1 MKLEINKLKGIHPGI
16 LVGHL
21 LKKNSI
27 KKKDFS
33 LLVNEHPQT
42 LSAIILGRRAMNTTL
57 SMKIEKEFGLSEG
70 LLMCMQVYYDINL
83 LKKNSFKKPNLEIF
97 SKVLFWDTKI
107 ENIDWVKHK
116 KYVIQRVFARGNEQE
131 IKEIIR
137 FYGKETI
144 IKHLNLK
151 NKFEPNVKINAKKF
165 LNYEETTLQHSV

>member
-1 MKLEINKLKGIHPGI
+1 MKLELDKLKGIHPGI

-70 LLMCMQVYYDINL
+70 LS
-83 LKKNSFKKPNLEIF
+83 LKECNDLGFF
-97 SKVLFWDTKI
+97 
-107 ENIDWVKHK
+107 
-116 KYVIQRVFARGNEQE
+116 
-131 IKEIIR
+131 
-137 FYGKETI
+137 
-144 IKHLNLK
+144 
-151 NKFEPNVKINAKKF
+151 NKG
-165 LNYEETTLQHSV
+165 